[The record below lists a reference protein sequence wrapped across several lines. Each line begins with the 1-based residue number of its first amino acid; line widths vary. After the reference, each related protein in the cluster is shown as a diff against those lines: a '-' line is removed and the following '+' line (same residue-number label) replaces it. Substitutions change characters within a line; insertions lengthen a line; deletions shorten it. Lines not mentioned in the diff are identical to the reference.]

1 MSVNSSIVG
10 NVCQTET
17 RLDTQD
23 VWRQACPNKEAGC
36 DTVHSSCYPALHWRC
51 WSAKGSRMVIFSP
64 LNKKQACQL
73 IKRAL
78 LSVSVF
84 LKMLNCI
91 KHKKNINKLV
101 ESFLLL
107 SPLVSIL
114 AVCKQA
120 WCIAPPID
128 CVQIYFRT
136 QCSKFDQRG
145 QFQKKKKMSFT
156 I

>member
-1 MSVNSSIVG
+1 
-10 NVCQTET
+10 
-17 RLDTQD
+17 
-23 VWRQACPNKEAGC
+23 
-36 DTVHSSCYPALHWRC
+36 
-51 WSAKGSRMVIFSP
+51 MVIFSP

-120 WCIAPPID
+120 
-128 CVQIYFRT
+128 
-136 QCSKFDQRG
+136 
-145 QFQKKKKMSFT
+145 
-156 I
+156 